1 MWALAIL
8 REQVKK
14 VGIPGYL
21 IPSIQFR
28 VRLMLNIIRILIA
41 SLIFV
46 GQTSFLFA
54 DRIKD
59 LTSLAGIRSNQLVGY
74 GVVVGLAGTGD
85 GNTGITLQSVQSLVS
100 RFGVTSDIDGFN
112 GDNAAAVMLTADLP
126 PFTKPGQAI
135 DVTVSTVGGAASLK
149 GGTLLMSPLLGADGE
164 TYAIAQG
171 NIVVGGLGVEGGDN
185 SSLTVNIPTV
195 GRIPRGASVERLV
208 PTEFLSTDF
217 VILNLHRGDFSTAN
231 NIANAVNDTLG
242 PGTAIPLDTNSIRVR
257 APADPTQKVSFVSIL
272 ENIDVERGT
281 PPAKIIVNSRTGTLV
296 ISGNVKVTP
305 AAVSHG
311 TLSVKVSE
319 DVNIEGGDATA
330 IGDGAQANAAA
341 AAAVP
346 DTEIVVEEDLA
357 KAFLFDS
364 GVSLSDLV
372 DAINAVG
379 ATPSDLV
386 AILEALREAGALNAE
401 LIVI

>member
-1 MWALAIL
+1 MVHTDAGNHLTNL
-8 REQVKK
+8 RFK
-14 VGIPGYL
+14 
-21 IPSIQFR
+21 SMR
-28 VRLMLNIIRILIA
+28 IIRFFLSVIFLGLA
-41 SLIFV
+41 SLV
-46 GQTSFLFA
+46 SA

-59 LTSLAGIRSNQLVGY
+59 LTSLAGVRSNQLVGY

-85 GNTGITLQSVQSLVS
+85 GNTGITLQSMQSLVS
-100 RFGVTSDIDGFN
+100 RFGITSDLGGFN
-112 GDNAAAVMLTADLP
+112 GDNAAAVMITANLP
-126 PFTKPGQAI
+126 AFTKPGQTI

-171 NIVVGGLGVEGGDN
+171 NVIVGGLGVEGADN

-195 GRIPRGASVERLV
+195 GRIPKGASVERLV
-208 PTEFLSTDF
+208 PTEFLDADF
-217 VILNLHRGDFSTAN
+217 VILNLHQGDFTTAN
-231 NIANAVNDTLG
+231 NITTAINETFGD
-242 PGTAIPLDTNSIRVR
+242 GTAISLDTNSIRVV
-257 APADPTQKVSFVSIL
+257 APQDPTLKVGFVSVL
-272 ENIDVERGT
+272 ENIEVVRSE

-311 TLSVKVSE
+311 TLSVRVNE
-319 DVNIEGGDATA
+319 DVNVQGGDATA
-330 IGDGAQANAAA
+330 IGDGAQANAGAQA
-341 AAAVP
+341 IP
-346 DTEIVVEEDLA
+346 DTEIVVEEQTA
-357 KAFLFDS
+357 KAFLFDA
-364 GVSLSDLV
+364 GVSLNELV

>member
-1 MWALAIL
+1 MQMIIF
-8 REQVKK
+8 KK
-14 VGIPGYL
+14 IIIV
-21 IPSIQFR
+21 FF
-28 VRLMLNIIRILIA
+28 MLCA
-41 SLIFV
+41 APP
-46 GQTSFLFA
+46 LFA

-59 LTSLAGIRSNQLVGY
+59 LTSLAGVRSNQLVGY

-85 GNTGITLQSVQSLVS
+85 GNTGITLQSMQSLMA
-100 RFGVTSDIDGFN
+100 RFGVTSDIGGFN

-126 PFTKPGQAI
+126 PFTKPGQSI
-135 DVTVSTVGGAASLK
+135 DVTLSTVGGATSLK

-171 NIVVGGLGVEGGDN
+171 NVVVGGLGVQGADN

-208 PTEFLSTDF
+208 PTEFLDTDF

-231 NIANAVNDTLG
+231 NIAVKINEVFG
-242 PGTAIPLDTNSIRVR
+242 EGTALPLDTNSIRVI
-257 APADPTQKVSFVSIL
+257 APSKAEEKVGFVSVL
-272 ENIDVERGT
+272 ENLEVTRSD

-311 TLSVKVSE
+311 SLSVKVNENLS
-319 DVNIEGGDATA
+319 VEGGNAVA
-330 IGDGAQANAAA
+330 VGAGAQANAAGQ
-341 AAAVP
+341 AVP
-346 DTEIVVEEDLA
+346 DTEITVKEDTA
-357 KAFLFDS
+357 KAFLFDA
-364 GVSLSDLV
+364 GVSLNELV
-372 DAINAVG
+372 DAINSVG

>member
-1 MWALAIL
+1 MMNHFFKIL
-8 REQVKK
+8 
-14 VGIPGYL
+14 L
-21 IPSIQFR
+21 
-28 VRLMLNIIRILIA
+28 LT
-41 SLIFV
+41 IFTFV
-46 GQTSFLFA
+46 CQANLVSA

-74 GVVVGLAGTGD
+74 GVVVGLAGSGD
-85 GNTGITLQSVQSLVS
+85 GNTGITLQSMQSLVS
-100 RFGVTSDIDGFN
+100 RFGITSGLDGFN
-112 GDNAAAVMLTADLP
+112 GDNAAAVMITADLP
-126 PFTKPGQAI
+126 PFTKPGQSI
-135 DVTVSTVGGAASLK
+135 DVTVSTVGGATSLK

-171 NIVVGGLGVEGGDN
+171 NVVVGGLGVEGGDN

-217 VILNLHRGDFSTAN
+217 VILNLHKGDFSTAN
-231 NIANAVNDTLG
+231 NIANAVDSVFG
-242 PGTAIPLDTNSIRVR
+242 PGSAIPLDTNSIRVR
-257 APADPTQKVSFVSIL
+257 APEDPTQKVAFVSVL
-272 ENIDVERGT
+272 ENIEVQRSE
-281 PPAKIIVNSRTGTLV
+281 PAAKIIVNSRTGTLV
-296 ISGNVKVTP
+296 ISGNVRVTP

-319 DVNIEGGDATA
+319 DMEIEGGDATA
-330 IGDGAQANAAA
+330 IGDGAQANAEAT
-341 AAAVP
+341 AVP
-346 DTEIVVEEDLA
+346 QTEIEVKEDLA
-357 KAFLFDS
+357 KAFLFDA

>member
-1 MWALAIL
+1 MKILKFFWALI
-8 REQVKK
+8 
-14 VGIPGYL
+14 
-21 IPSIQFR
+21 
-28 VRLMLNIIRILIA
+28 
-41 SLIFV
+41 SLISIFSNPV
-46 GQTSFLFA
+46 LA
-54 DRIKD
+54 DRLKD
-59 LTSLAGIRSNQLVGY
+59 LTSLAGVRSNQLVGY

-85 GNTGITLQSVQSLVS
+85 GNTGITLQSMQSLVS
-100 RFGVTSDIDGFN
+100 RFGVTSEVEGLN
-112 GDNAAAVMLTADLP
+112 GDNSAAVMITADLP

-135 DVTVSTVGGAASLK
+135 DVTVSTIGGAESLK
-149 GGTLLMSPLLGADGE
+149 GGTLLMAPLLGADGE

-171 NIVVGGLGVEGGDN
+171 NIVVGGLGVTGADN

-195 GRIPRGASVERLV
+195 GRIPRGASVERTV
-208 PTEFLSTDF
+208 PTEFLNTDF
-217 VILNLHRGDFSTAN
+217 VILNLHKGDFSTAN
-231 NIANAVNDTLG
+231 NVAEVINNNFGAD
-242 PGTAIPLDTNSIRVR
+242 TAIPLDTNSIRVR
-257 APADPTQKVSFVSIL
+257 APNDPAQKVAFVSVL
-272 ENIDVERGT
+272 ENLEVERAE

-311 TLSVKVSE
+311 TLSVRVNE
-319 DVNIEGGDATA
+319 DQNIDAGDAIA
-330 IGDGAQANAAA
+330 IGEGAQANAGAA
-341 AAAVP
+341 AAP
-346 DTEIVVEEDLA
+346 DTEITVEQDVA
-357 KAFLFDS
+357 KAFLFDA

>member
-1 MWALAIL
+1 MMNHFFKTLL
-8 REQVKK
+8 
-14 VGIPGYL
+14 L
-21 IPSIQFR
+21 T
-28 VRLMLNIIRILIA
+28 
-41 SLIFV
+41 IFTFV
-46 GQTSFLFA
+46 CQANLVSA

-74 GVVVGLAGTGD
+74 GVVVGLAGSGD
-85 GNTGITLQSVQSLVS
+85 GNTGITLQSMQSLVS
-100 RFGVTSDIDGFN
+100 RFGITSGLDGFN
-112 GDNAAAVMLTADLP
+112 GDNAAAVMITADLP
-126 PFTKPGQAI
+126 PFTKPGQSI
-135 DVTVSTVGGAASLK
+135 DVTVSTVGGATSLK

-171 NIVVGGLGVEGGDN
+171 NVVVGGLGVEGGDN

-195 GRIPRGASVERLV
+195 GRIPRGVSVERLV

-217 VILNLHRGDFSTAN
+217 VILNLHKGDFSTAN
-231 NIANAVNDTLG
+231 NIANAVDSVFG
-242 PGTAIPLDTNSIRVR
+242 PGSAIPLDTNSIRVR
-257 APADPTQKVSFVSIL
+257 APEDPTQKVAFVSVL
-272 ENIDVERGT
+272 ENIEVQRSE
-281 PPAKIIVNSRTGTLV
+281 PAAKIIVNSRTGTLV
-296 ISGNVKVTP
+296 ISGNVRVTP

-319 DVNIEGGDATA
+319 DMEIEGGDATA
-330 IGDGAQANAAA
+330 IGDGAQANAEAT
-341 AAAVP
+341 AVP
-346 DTEIVVEEDLA
+346 QTEIEVKEDLA
-357 KAFLFDS
+357 KAFLFDA

>member
-1 MWALAIL
+1 MQILKYFWALISFISIL
-8 REQVKK
+8 SNPV
-14 VGIPGYL
+14 L
-21 IPSIQFR
+21 
-28 VRLMLNIIRILIA
+28 
-41 SLIFV
+41 
-46 GQTSFLFA
+46 A
-54 DRIKD
+54 DRLKD
-59 LTSLAGIRSNQLVGY
+59 LTSLAGVRSNQLVGY

-85 GNTGITLQSVQSLVS
+85 GNTGITLQSMQSLVS
-100 RFGVTSDIDGFN
+100 RFGVTSEVEGLN
-112 GDNAAAVMLTADLP
+112 GDNSAAVMITADLP

-135 DVTVSTVGGAASLK
+135 DVTVSTIGGAESLK
-149 GGTLLMSPLLGADGE
+149 GGTLLMAPLLGADGE

-171 NIVVGGLGVEGGDN
+171 NIVVGGLGVTGADN

-195 GRIPRGASVERLV
+195 GRIPRGASVERTV
-208 PTEFLSTDF
+208 PTEFLNTDF

-231 NIANAVNDTLG
+231 NVAKVINNNFGAD
-242 PGTAIPLDTNSIRVR
+242 TAIPLDTNSIRVR
-257 APADPTQKVSFVSIL
+257 APNDPAQKVAFVSVL
-272 ENIDVERGT
+272 ENLEVERGA

-311 TLSVKVSE
+311 TLSVRVNE
-319 DVNIEGGDATA
+319 DQIADDGDAIA
-330 IGDGAQANAAA
+330 IGDGAEANAAA
-341 AAAVP
+341 APVP
-346 DTEIVVEEDLA
+346 DTQITVEEDVA
-357 KAFLFDS
+357 KAFLFDA

>member
-1 MWALAIL
+1 MS
-8 REQVKK
+8 R
-14 VGIPGYL
+14 Y
-21 IPSIQFR
+21 
-28 VRLMLNIIRILIA
+28 IRIITLITFA
-41 SLIFV
+41 LCSQGNLA
-46 GQTSFLFA
+46 LA

-74 GVVVGLAGTGD
+74 GVVVGLAGSGD
-85 GNTGITLQSVQSLVS
+85 GNTGITLQSMQSLVA
-100 RFGVTSDIDGFN
+100 RFGITSGLDGFN
-112 GDNAAAVMLTADLP
+112 GDNAAAVMITADLP
-126 PFTKPGQAI
+126 PFTKPGQSI
-135 DVTVSTVGGAASLK
+135 DVTISTVGGATSLK

-171 NIVVGGLGVEGGDN
+171 NVVVGGLGVEGGDN

-195 GRIPRGASVERLV
+195 GRIPGGASVERLV

-231 NIANAVNDTLG
+231 NIANAIDSVLG
-242 PGTAIPLDTNSIRVR
+242 VGTAIPLDTNSIRVR
-257 APADPTQKVSFVSIL
+257 APEDPTQKVAFVSVL
-272 ENIDVERGT
+272 ENIEVQRSE
-281 PPAKIIVNSRTGTLV
+281 PAAKIIVNSRTGTLV

-319 DVNIEGGDATA
+319 DVEIEGGDATA
-330 IGDGAQANAAA
+330 IGDGAQANAARA
-341 AAAVP
+341 EIP
-346 DTEIVVEEDLA
+346 QTEIEVKEDLA
-357 KAFLFDS
+357 KAFLFDA